1 MRDLLPTKRQF
12 AVLLSLL
19 LLLYI
24 TTGVILRPEALP
36 GIFPQA
42 VIWMIYSGLFTLFYL
57 SLKRSKTTETELV
70 ETGFSCRN
78 LVSLSIVYLI
88 SLGIFSTTKGMG
100 SMIVVWGAGSVFG
113 IAMLVFSARDAFR

>member
-42 VIWMIYSGLFTLFYL
+42 VIWMIYTGLFTLFYL
-57 SLKRSKTTETELV
+57 SLKRSKATATELV
-70 ETGFSCRN
+70 ETGFSWKN
-78 LVSLSIVYLI
+78 LILLSIVYLI
-88 SLGIFSTTKGMG
+88 SLGIFSTTRGIG
-100 SMIVVWGAGSVFG
+100 SMIVVWGIGSAFG
-113 IAMLVFSARDAFR
+113 ITMLVFSVKDAFQ

>member
-36 GIFPQA
+36 GIFAQV
-42 VIWMIYSGLFTLFYL
+42 VIWMIYSGLFTLFYF
-57 SLKRSKTTETELV
+57 SLKRSKTTETKLAEI
-70 ETGFSCRN
+70 GFSWRN
-78 LVSLSIVYLI
+78 LILLSILYLI
-88 SLGIFSTTKGMG
+88 SLAIFSTTKGIG

-113 IAMLVFSARDAFR
+113 IAMLAFSVKDAFQ